1 MKKKKKILI
10 LGGAGF
16 IGFYLAKDLLEN
28 NILIIDNLSKNKKK
42 IDKDLK
48 NLITRKNIKFINKN
62 ILDINIKNIPNNFDY
77 IFDLAATLGVRKI
90 IKNSFD
96 ALSNNLNLSFKAI
109 EIAKKQK
116 RLKKIFFASTSEIYD
131 GGGKAYKLKYPAKE
145 FYPITIQDL
154 KHRRTVYVVSKLT
167 AEILYINSGLPFI
180 IGRLHNVYGPR
191 MGLNHVVP
199 ELISKFISKKKSIV
213 VFSPNHTRTF
223 CYYTDAIKV
232 IKKLT
237 FSSQVPKDIYN
248 IGHPRDEIK
257 IKNLSLKISNFLKIK
272 KKIKFIDD
280 KHNSPSRRLPDMR
293 KTLKYI
299 DKINFKNLDYGI
311 KKTYLGLRFKWIL

>member
-48 NLITRKNIKFINKN
+48 NLISRKNIKFINKN

-116 RLKKIFFASTSEIYD
+116 RLKKNIFCFN
-131 GGGKAYKLKYPAKE
+131 K
-145 FYPITIQDL
+145 
-154 KHRRTVYVVSKLT
+154 R
-167 AEILYINSGLPFI
+167 
-180 IGRLHNVYGPR
+180 
-191 MGLNHVVP
+191 
-199 ELISKFISKKKSIV
+199 
-213 VFSPNHTRTF
+213 
-223 CYYTDAIKV
+223 
-232 IKKLT
+232 
-237 FSSQVPKDIYN
+237 
-248 IGHPRDEIK
+248 
-257 IKNLSLKISNFLKIK
+257 NL
-272 KKIKFIDD
+272 
-280 KHNSPSRRLPDMR
+280 
-293 KTLKYI
+293 
-299 DKINFKNLDYGI
+299 
-311 KKTYLGLRFKWIL
+311 